1 MQENENRN
9 NQYGVPQPAGQAPN
23 GNSGM
28 YTPPLVRN
36 AVPKNNS
43 SMAVA
48 SLVLGIFGLIGCW
61 VPVWNIVLSIAGIV
75 CGIICLAKDHKNKGM
90 GIAGIV
96 ISTLGLLFSIVFYM
110 LLIIAVA

>member
-9 NQYGVPQPAGQAPN
+9 NQYGVPQPAEQAPN
-23 GNSGM
+23 GNNGM

-75 CGIICLAKDHKNKGM
+75 CGIICLAKDLKSKGM

>member
-9 NQYGVPQPAGQAPN
+9 NQYGIPQPSGQTPN
-23 GNSGM
+23 GNGGM
-28 YTPPLVRN
+28 YTPPLVRD

-48 SLVLGIFGLIGCW
+48 ALVLGIFGLIGCW
-61 VPVWNIVLSIAGIV
+61 VPVWNLVLSIAGLV
-75 CGIICLAKDHKNKGM
+75 CGIICLAKDHKSKGL

-96 ISTLGLLFSIVFYM
+96 VSTLGLLLSIVVYM

>member
-1 MQENENRN
+1 MQENENMN
-9 NQYGVPQPAGQAPN
+9 NQYGVPQPAGQDPN
-23 GNSGM
+23 GNNGM

-61 VPVWNIVLSIAGIV
+61 VPVWNIVLNIAGLI

-96 ISTLGLLFSIVFYM
+96 ISTLGLLISIVVYL